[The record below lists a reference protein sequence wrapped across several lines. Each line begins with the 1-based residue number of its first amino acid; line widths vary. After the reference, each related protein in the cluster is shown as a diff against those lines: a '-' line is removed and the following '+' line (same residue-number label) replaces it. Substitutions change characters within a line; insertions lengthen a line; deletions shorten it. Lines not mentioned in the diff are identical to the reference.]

1 MFTQL
6 KDASLKCVQCSLG
19 NTHGDVETPYAFKP
33 AFNSEQIIWLGKQI
47 KQQLTDMKTNL
58 KIRGLSK
65 DDVDGSLNVSL
76 NMAYHP
82 LQKELCSVRSKEM
95 ALESSLKVMM
105 NHSMDLCKKIQ
116 TVQLSNKLLEEK
128 LYSVRRSRME
138 MRISEQEL
146 FKKVQQAEERKHKL
160 HSIKID
166 TQVTGRENM
175 ETISNKVI
183 IIQETFQRLLISA
196 QVNWAEDPH
205 LAYLMMKVKES
216 PLS

>member
-1 MFTQL
+1 MGTL
-6 KDASLKCVQCSLG
+6 KHLMPS
-19 NTHGDVETPYAFKP
+19 
-33 AFNSEQIIWLGKQI
+33 
-47 KQQLTDMKTNL
+47 NL
-58 KIRGLSK
+58 PSTLSRLFGGLSK

-95 ALESSLKVMM
+95 ALERIQSFNALLNVLQKDHTQSSSLKVMM